1 LCFDQQSPSLPEAS
15 ALQQPFVD
23 EFAAKEVSQ
32 FRDYTLSTE
41 DEFKMRIFRTYEQM
55 HDQQTVE
62 SVRSRTARWTQFNA
76 FRADV
81 LSTLDRLDE
90 LVDESDP
97 DIDLPNSVH
106 AYQTAEQLRKDHPD
120 LPWLHL
126 TGLIHDLGKVTFT
139 LMTSHP
145 VLN

>member
-1 LCFDQQSPSLPEAS
+1 MPEAS
-15 ALQQPFVD
+15 ALQQPHVGD
-23 EFAAKEVSQ
+23 FAAKEVSQ
-32 FRDYTLSTE
+32 FRDYTLPSTE

-55 HDQQTVE
+55 HNQQTVE
-62 SVRSRTARWTQFNA
+62 SVRSRTARWTRFNA

-106 AYQTAEQLRKDHPD
+106 AYQTAEQLRRDHPD

-126 TGLIHDLGKVTFT
+126 TGLIHDLGKVN
-139 LMTSHP
+139 LTS
-145 VLN
+145 